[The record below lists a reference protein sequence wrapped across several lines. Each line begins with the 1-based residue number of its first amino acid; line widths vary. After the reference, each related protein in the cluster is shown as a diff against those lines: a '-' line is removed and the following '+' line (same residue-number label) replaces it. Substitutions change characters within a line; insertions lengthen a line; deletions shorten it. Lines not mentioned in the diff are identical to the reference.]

1 MRDGNCA
8 EVCVAATGMDLLA
21 LLQPL
26 ALPDFL
32 SRHWEREPLLLTA
45 KHDLLD
51 RLLGE
56 GDLESLIAWHGRSG
70 QPPFSVAKNS
80 AVGPRHTS
88 RPLPDARRAYDA
100 GETIFV
106 PEIHLRWGPFAD
118 FCRMLETAFRH
129 PVGAT
134 LVFSPPNAQGL
145 TPHFDAAAVF
155 AMQISG
161 EKTWK
166 VARPVREKPLFGDPL
181 TDLPALPEPHVDYRL
196 TPGDVLYVPMGFPHI
211 ALSGAAP
218 SVHVSVYINCIRARD
233 MIARALALAADADVA
248 FRQPLAPGLLGS
260 TDGATAIAA
269 LFRDLADRLASGF
282 DAEATHGAL
291 VHEMLG
297 QMHPHPAARFNWGK
311 AVLDSDQPLRH
322 APGLLPFVSQS
333 DGAAVIAYPG
343 GQTRGPAD
351 IFRTLVFVAET
362 PRFRVRDLPGLDAAG
377 QRVLAER
384 LLSEGVLVPDT
395 DHGPDFGG
403 DLRAAAPEHAALV
416 PSV

>member
-1 MRDGNCA
+1 M
-8 EVCVAATGMDLLA
+8 AAIDMDLRA

-26 ALPDFL
+26 SVADFMVQN
-32 SRHWEREPLLLTA
+32 WEREPLLVTD
-45 KHDLLD
+45 KSTLLNH
-51 RLLGE
+51 LLLE
-56 GDLESLIAWHGRSG
+56 TDLESLIAWHGRSG

-80 AVGPRHTS
+80 AVGPRHSS

-106 PEIHLRWGPFAD
+106 PEIHLRWEPFAV
-118 FCRMLETAFRH
+118 FCRMLETEFRH

-155 AMQISG
+155 ALQITG

-233 MIARALALAADADVA
+233 MFARALALAADADVA

-260 TDGATAIAA
+260 AEGAPAIAT
-269 LFRDLADRLASGF
+269 LFRDLADRLTSGF

-297 QMHPHPAARFNWGK
+297 QMHPHPAARFNWGN
-311 AVLDSDQPLRH
+311 AALDLDQPLRH

-343 GQTRGPAD
+343 GQTRGPAGL
-351 IFRTLVFVAET
+351 FRTLAFVAAT
-362 PRFRVRDLPGLDAAG
+362 PRFRIRDLPGLDAAG
-377 QRVLAER
+377 QLVLAER
-384 LLSEGVLVPDT
+384 LLSEGVVVPDPDPDT
-395 DHGPDFGG
+395 DG
-403 DLRAAAPEHAALV
+403 DVFAAEPEHAAMV